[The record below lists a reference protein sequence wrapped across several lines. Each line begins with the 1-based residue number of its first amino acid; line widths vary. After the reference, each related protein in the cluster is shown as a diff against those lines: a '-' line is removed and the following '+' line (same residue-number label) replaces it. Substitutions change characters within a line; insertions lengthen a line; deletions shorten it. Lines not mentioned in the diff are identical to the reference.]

1 VLEDILQ
8 RTCVDSYQLKTAT
21 RMEQWS
27 KREVRTVMRFF
38 SESDMSAEKYVVKQP
53 TFTGSIA

>member
-8 RTCVDSYQLKTAT
+8 RTCGDSYQLKTAT
-21 RMEQWS
+21 RLEQWS
-27 KREVRTVMRFF
+27 KHEVRTIMRFF
-38 SESDMSAEKYVVKQP
+38 NESDMSAEKYVVKQP